1 MAKLELEN
9 EEIRR
14 KKQLLKD
21 AETILKKEFI
31 GIDSVIE
38 QTLFNMR
45 PWYLYP
51 ELQEKP
57 LVISL
62 VGLTGTGKTSLVKR
76 LVQLLDI
83 ENDMVYFNF
92 AEINDMKPWEVE
104 DTIDEQLSN
113 EKSNRVFV
121 YDEFQYAA
129 TLDSSG
135 GEKDN
140 RSGLKPFWELMDS
153 VNMKRLN
160 WKTAFGLT
168 RLIVWL
174 GCQNMMSKS
183 SVGISIS
190 M

>member
-21 AETILKKEFI
+21 AENILKQEFI

-104 DTIDEQLSN
+104 DTIEGET
-113 EKSNRVFV
+113 EKCCLFTIE
-121 YDEFQYAA
+121 YPD
-129 TLDSSG
+129 
-135 GEKDN
+135 
-140 RSGLKPFWELMDS
+140 
-153 VNMKRLN
+153 
-160 WKTAFGLT
+160 
-168 RLIVWL
+168 
-174 GCQNMMSKS
+174 
-183 SVGISIS
+183 ISRRDYHS
-190 M
+190 WWRNG